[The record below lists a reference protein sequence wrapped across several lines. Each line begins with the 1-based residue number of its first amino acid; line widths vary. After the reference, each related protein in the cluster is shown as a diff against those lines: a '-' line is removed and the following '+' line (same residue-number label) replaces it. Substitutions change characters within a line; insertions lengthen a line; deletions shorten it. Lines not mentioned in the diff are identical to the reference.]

1 MNKMS
6 EKTFE
11 KIREKLELLDN
22 ESNKEKKRDLIIDII
37 VDLEKY
43 CHRGNVDI
51 HMVLAEARERCKK
64 EIKKPY

>member
-1 MNKMS
+1 MK

-11 KIREKLELLDN
+11 KIQEKLELLDE
-22 ESNKEKKRDLIIDII
+22 ESNREKKRELIIDII

-43 CHRGNVDI
+43 CHQDDVNI

-64 EIKKPY
+64 EIKKQY

>member
-1 MNKMS
+1 MK

-11 KIREKLELLDN
+11 KIKEKLKLLDK
-22 ESNKEKKRDLIIDII
+22 EKDKEKKRNLIIDII

-43 CHRGNVDI
+43 CHRDDVNI
-51 HMVLAEARERCKK
+51 HMVLAEARERCKN

>member
-1 MNKMS
+1 MK
-6 EKTFE
+6 ERAFE
-11 KIREKLELLDN
+11 LIKEKLELLDK
-22 ESNKEKKRDLIIDII
+22 ETDKEKKRSMVIDII

-43 CHRGNVDI
+43 CHRDDVQF